1 MIEALDESLLNVAG
15 EGAFLV
21 EEGRDNG

>member
-1 MIEALDESLLNVAG
+1 MIEALDESLLNIDG

-21 EEGRDNG
+21 EEGRDTG